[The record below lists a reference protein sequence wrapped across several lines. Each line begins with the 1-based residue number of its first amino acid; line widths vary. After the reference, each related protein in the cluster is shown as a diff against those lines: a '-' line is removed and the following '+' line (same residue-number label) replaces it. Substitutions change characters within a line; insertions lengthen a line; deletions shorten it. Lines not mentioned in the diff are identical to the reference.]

1 MPKSSSNVFCL
12 IVKLFSIDW
21 IYWYTG
27 YKSNLFLENKNYK
40 VGKFPFLANSR
51 AKVNNETD
59 GFVKI
64 LADAKDYYT
73 NVQTKDVKYIPFI
86 TANDPPAIHLNK
98 EIMDKYRS
106 RMKPFYYQ
114 PEKYGTY
121 LEQLGVAYP
130 TVKKP

>member
-1 MPKSSSNVFCL
+1 MATPIAHKGSLVGAEAAAMTLLDCFTNPKL
-12 IVKLFSIDW
+12 IEEA
-21 IYWYTG
+21 
-27 YKSNLFLENKNYK
+27 KSYF
-40 VGKFPFLANSR
+40 
-51 AKVNNETD
+51 
-59 GFVKI
+59 
-64 LADAKDYYT
+64 T